1 MICAPLNQC
10 SYKIFVETLHPV
22 SSAAPRESM
31 QTRPR
36 LRFEGK
42 KRSKHSVPALAVAGR
57 SRRPACPSQ
66 RSWLIVLRCSRA
78 PCRPSVELL
87 TFSMTHIH
95 LLVEGVMLCCIRAHS
110 LRWTV
115 HGSPA
120 RKTRNLQ
127 TLEIDAKD
135 PPLVAH
141 KGQSRLQISLEK
153 RDDHSTADDSGPQ
166 QPLSDAPAELPI
178 LHHRGQP
185 CYSVA
190 RIRA

>member
-1 MICAPLNQC
+1 MEPQRARSRGRQEKQEVCGSISALFAHRFAVPAPPLRA
-10 SYKIFVETLHPV
+10 IFRITDIFYGPHPLAGGRSDALLHPCLL
-22 SSAAPRESM
+22 SSLDWDPLPE
-31 QTRPR
+31 
-36 LRFEGK
+36 
-42 KRSKHSVPALAVAGR
+42 
-57 SRRPACPSQ
+57 RR
-66 RSWLIVLRCSRA
+66 
-78 PCRPSVELL
+78 
-87 TFSMTHIH
+87 
-95 LLVEGVMLCCIRAHS
+95 G
-110 LRWTV
+110 
-115 HGSPA
+115 
-120 RKTRNLQ
+120 NLQ

-135 PPLVAH
+135 PLSVAP

>member
-10 SYKIFVETLHPV
+10 SYKKLCGNFSSYL
-22 SSAAPRESM
+22 SSACES
-31 QTRPR
+31 TANSPKTAIRK
-36 LRFEGK
+36 E
-42 KRSKHSVPALAVAGR
+42 KRSNHSVRALAVAR
-57 SRRPACPSQ
+57 ISRRSAVPSQ
-66 RSWLIVLRCSRA
+66 RSLLIVSRCPRPPLRAIFRITDIFYGPHPLAGGRSDA
-78 PCRPSVELL
+78 LLHPCLL
-87 TFSMTHIH
+87 S
-95 LLVEGVMLCCIRAHS
+95 S
-110 LRWTV
+110 LDWDPLPERR
-115 HGSPA
+115 G
-120 RKTRNLQ
+120 NLQ

-135 PPLVAH
+135 PLSVAP